1 MAEESKSGSLLD
13 KLPLDGLKDKASE
26 YGKSLFNHTLGKAS
40 DKVEDLTGKMTDF
53 ANGES
58 AGPGGKAAAEGA
70 KAMAK
75 GENPAKAAA
84 GGALSGVKDKV
95 KDAFTGGGGSGSK
108 SQKLVNLV
116 EWIDVGV
123 PVNIAYNQWT
133 QFEDWSDFMKK
144 VESVEHEEEE
154 GTVKFKGQV
163 FLSHRTWDAT
173 IKEMVPDDRIIWKST
188 GQKGHLDGSVTFHPV
203 AERLTRICIVVEYYP
218 QGFFEKTAQIWRAVG
233 RRVQVEMKRYVRHV
247 MTTTILD
254 PDSVEGW
261 RGEIRDEEIVRT
273 HEEVVEQEQAEAE
286 EGEEPEDGE
295 EYDDE
300 EYEDEAPE
308 GEESAEGEDEYEE
321 EPDAETEE
329 AGEDEEYEENPDAE
343 EDSDADDEGEYE
355 AEPEAGEDVAEEDED
370 VEREDESDSGDAEE
384 PADEEEE
391 PAQSAEPDE
400 EPAEEV
406 AEDAEEPAEDS
417 EEAEE
422 EPERPRRKRKQAA
435 K

>member
-1 MAEESKSGSLLD
+1 MAEDSKSDSVLE
-13 KLPLDGLKDKASE
+13 KLPLGGLKDKATE

-40 DKVEDLTGKMTDF
+40 DKVEDVTGQLTDY

-58 AGPGGKAAAEGA
+58 SVKGKAAKEGA

-75 GENPAKAAA
+75 GESPAKGAI

-95 KDAFTGGGGSGSK
+95 ADVFTGGGGSGSK
-108 SQKLVNLV
+108 SQKLVNIV

-144 VESVEHEEEE
+144 VESADHNEEE
-154 GTVKFKGQV
+154 GTVSFKGQV
-163 FLSHRTWDAT
+163 FWSHREWEST
-173 IKEMVPDDRIIWKST
+173 IKEMVPDDRIIWSST
-188 GQKGHLDGSVTFHPV
+188 GSKGHLDGGVTFHQV
-203 AERLTRICIVVEYYP
+203 ADRLTRICIVVEYYP

-254 PDSVEGW
+254 PDSAEGW

-286 EGEEPEDGE
+286 EGEEPEDG
-295 EYDDE
+295 DE
-300 EYEDEAPE
+300 EYEDEYEAEPE
-308 GEESAEGEDEYEE
+308 QDEESDEGTDEYEE

-329 AGEDEEYEENPDAE
+329 VGEDEEYEEGPDAE
-343 EDSDADDEGEYE
+343 EDTEPDGEGEYQE
-355 AEPEAGEDVAEEDED
+355 EPEAGQGDVEEDES
-370 VEREDESDSGDAEE
+370 VEDDGGADATAAEE
-384 PADEEEE
+384 PAAEEEE

-400 EPAEEV
+400 EPAEQV
-406 AEDAEEPAEDS
+406 AEDAEAP
-417 EEAEE
+417 AEE
-422 EPERPRRKRKQAA
+422 EPAGDSQQAEEEPKRPRRNRK
-435 K
+435 